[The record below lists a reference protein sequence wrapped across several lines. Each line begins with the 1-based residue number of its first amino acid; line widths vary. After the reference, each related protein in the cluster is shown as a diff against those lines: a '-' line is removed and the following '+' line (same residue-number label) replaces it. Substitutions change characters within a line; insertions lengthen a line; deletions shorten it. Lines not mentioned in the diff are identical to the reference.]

1 MLRKITYTYVVRKHP
16 ASCTTAGYDEHIC
29 QEWGG
34 MNYNDNYVAPNG
46 HDWGTGVV
54 TKQATYYEKGAI
66 TYTCKNCG
74 ETRTE
79 DIPVLDKTWHKG
91 QTVAPT
97 CTEQGYTVYICDQDK
112 NLTEKRDYTA
122 ALGHD
127 YDNGVVTT
135 PATCTTEGVMTYTCT
150 RDGATKTE
158 TIPAL
163 GHKWDDGT
171 ITTAPTCETE
181 GEKTFKCTNDGCA
194 ETKTEAVAALGHE
207 WDNGTVTTP
216 ATCTT
221 EGVLT
226 YICKRDASHTKT
238 EAIPALGHKWDDGTI
253 TTAPTCET
261 EGKKTFKC
269 TNDGCT
275 ETKTE
280 SVAALGHDWDDGVVT
295 TKPTCEA
302 DGVKTYT
309 CKNDGSHTK
318 TESIPALGHDWN
330 DGEVTTPATCET
342 DGVKT
347 YTCKNDASHT
357 KTETIAKLGHKWD
370 AGKVTKEPTYDSDG
384 TMTFTCQNDKTHTYT
399 ETIPAKKYTFTV
411 TVVDPTC
418 TEQGYTLHT
427 CNQNAEKSYKDNY
440 TDALGHDYKEVI
452 TPATC
457 KDAGKVENVCQRCND
472 TKLVKEL
479 PVTEDHQWN
488 DGVVTKAATCTEAGE
503 KLYTC
508 TVCNKTKAE
517 TIEATGHDWNETTTP
532 ATCGKAGS
540 VDRTCKTCGTT
551 EHVKDLPATGNHAWD
566 AGKITTE
573 ATCDGKGVK
582 TFTCTVCNETKTEE
596 IAALGHDYSSGNSF
610 CSRCD
615 LNANYN
621 QKEWEQDIFEQTN
634 GLRAKYNLG
643 TLTYRDDLQ
652 YAADMRVEELVQN
665 YITYGDYGGKWGNP
679 HVRPDGSGA
688 ATALGDKQDLACGE
702 NAANDVGIF
711 GKGHMFYLWTQSEGH
726 LAAIMNPD
734 ADGMVCALKEYN
746 GRVFG
751 IQIFVRDP
759 DYNIDTQSAASD
771 TSAPVEI
778 AAVVVTDS
786 ATTETAA
793 E

>member
-1 MLRKITYTYVVRKHP
+1 
-16 ASCTTAGYDEHIC
+16 
-29 QEWGG
+29 
-34 MNYNDNYVAPNG
+34 
-46 HDWGTGVV
+46 
-54 TKQATYYEKGAI
+54 
-66 TYTCKNCG
+66 
-74 ETRTE
+74 
-79 DIPVLDKTWHKG
+79 
-91 QTVAPT
+91 
-97 CTEQGYTVYICDQDK
+97 
-112 NLTEKRDYTA
+112 
-122 ALGHD
+122 
-127 YDNGVVTT
+127 
-135 PATCTTEGVMTYTCT
+135 
-150 RDGATKTE
+150 
-158 TIPAL
+158 
-163 GHKWDDGT
+163 
-171 ITTAPTCETE
+171 
-181 GEKTFKCTNDGCA
+181 
-194 ETKTEAVAALGHE
+194 
-207 WDNGTVTTP
+207 
-216 ATCTT
+216 
-221 EGVLT
+221 
-226 YICKRDASHTKT
+226 
-238 EAIPALGHKWDDGTI
+238 
-253 TTAPTCET
+253 
-261 EGKKTFKC
+261 
-269 TNDGCT
+269 
-275 ETKTE
+275 
-280 SVAALGHDWDDGVVT
+280 
-295 TKPTCEA
+295 
-302 DGVKTYT
+302 
-309 CKNDGSHTK
+309 
-318 TESIPALGHDWN
+318 
-330 DGEVTTPATCET
+330 
-342 DGVKT
+342 
-347 YTCKNDASHT
+347 
-357 KTETIAKLGHKWD
+357 
-370 AGKVTKEPTYDSDG
+370 
-384 TMTFTCQNDKTHTYT
+384 MTFTCQNDKTHTYT

>member
-1 MLRKITYTYVVRKHP
+1 
-16 ASCTTAGYDEHIC
+16 
-29 QEWGG
+29 
-34 MNYNDNYVAPNG
+34 
-46 HDWGTGVV
+46 
-54 TKQATYYEKGAI
+54 
-66 TYTCKNCG
+66 
-74 ETRTE
+74 
-79 DIPVLDKTWHKG
+79 
-91 QTVAPT
+91 
-97 CTEQGYTVYICDQDK
+97 
-112 NLTEKRDYTA
+112 
-122 ALGHD
+122 
-127 YDNGVVTT
+127 
-135 PATCTTEGVMTYTCT
+135 
-150 RDGATKTE
+150 
-158 TIPAL
+158 
-163 GHKWDDGT
+163 
-171 ITTAPTCETE
+171 
-181 GEKTFKCTNDGCA
+181 
-194 ETKTEAVAALGHE
+194 
-207 WDNGTVTTP
+207 
-216 ATCTT
+216 
-221 EGVLT
+221 
-226 YICKRDASHTKT
+226 
-238 EAIPALGHKWDDGTI
+238 
-253 TTAPTCET
+253 
-261 EGKKTFKC
+261 
-269 TNDGCT
+269 
-275 ETKTE
+275 
-280 SVAALGHDWDDGVVT
+280 
-295 TKPTCEA
+295 
-302 DGVKTYT
+302 
-309 CKNDGSHTK
+309 
-318 TESIPALGHDWN
+318 
-330 DGEVTTPATCET
+330 
-342 DGVKT
+342 
-347 YTCKNDASHT
+347 
-357 KTETIAKLGHKWD
+357 
-370 AGKVTKEPTYDSDG
+370 
-384 TMTFTCQNDKTHTYT
+384 MTFTCQNDPTHTYT

-440 TDALGHDYKEVI
+440 TDALGHDYKEVT

-457 KDAGKVENVCQRCND
+457 KDAGKVENICQRCGD
-472 TKLVKEL
+472 TQHVKDL
-479 PVTEDHQWN
+479 PVTEDHKWN
-488 DGVVTKAATCTEAGE
+488 DGVVTTAATCTEAGE

-508 TVCNKTKAE
+508 TVCNKTKTE

-551 EHVKDLPATGNHAWD
+551 EHVKDLPATGNHVWD
-566 AGKITTE
+566 AGTITTE

-596 IAALGHDYSSGNSF
+596 IAALGHDFAYGY

-665 YITYGDYGGKWGNP
+665 YVTYGDYGGKWGNP

-688 ATALGDKQDLACGE
+688 ATALGGKQDLACGE
-702 NAANDVGIF
+702 NAANDAGIF

-759 DYNIDTQSAASD
+759 DYNMDTQSAASD